1 MSETAFPVND
11 LLRRKLQTTLVVV
24 SLALSVG
31 STLFLLLF
39 AESIGSGLSLT
50 VEDKLS
56 LGFSHIL
63 SPFILLLTVLII
75 GAGVVM
81 VFFMISLM
89 MSQRV
94 RDIGLIKAVGC
105 PCGLVFGYFL
115 TELLII
121 VFLGCFLGIC
131 LGALAGYASS
141 NFLSLLGFQVGP
153 FELNLGSIVVVFVLF
168 LAIGL
173 GVGATSIFRAS
184 RTSPVNAMCPEYRFG
199 TMIETEFRALSSRRM
214 TLAVALRGVIRR
226 RSATVNIVLCMSIV
240 FTLVTVGIA
249 GGLIANQ
256 TTQSWVEKAIGTNI
270 VLVAQTEMCDR
281 YALLLKQ
288 FYANTS
294 LAAFNYMDPRY
305 MVPQD
310 LIAELAALNGDA
322 KVEKRFVTEATV
334 REVQGYVLGETSQDT
349 QIIGDNREG
358 KSLIIGIDPQETLG
372 KWYIAGRQLGS
383 SQSHE
388 VVVGDTLSGTLL
400 SDPLVQK
407 LRVFGSNFDV
417 VGVCI
422 DPLNNGNVTYVNYD
436 ALRNATGILG
446 PNIVLLSM
454 DPSSNKSEMLQQINS
469 TVKSFAEDFGVLDLD
484 DFLTRSLG
492 FLGYTWSTVMI
503 IPLFSLVSAS
513 LCLVCYVTLAVDE
526 QRHEFG
532 VMRAVG
538 AQSKN
543 VFSMIFEQSLLI
555 LLSSYGIGISIGTI
569 VTLLILIHDPFI
581 TNLII
586 LQIAGLQTAALMITL
601 LSSLY
606 PALRFARKPL
616 IEVLGRD

>member
-1 MSETAFPVND
+1 MSETSFPVND

-39 AESIGSGLSLT
+39 AENIGSGLSLT
-50 VEDKLS
+50 VEDKLT
-56 LGFSHIL
+56 LGFSRIF
-63 SPFILLLTVLII
+63 SPFILLLTVLIV

-105 PCGLVFGYFL
+105 PSDLVFGYFL

-121 VFLGCFLGIC
+121 VFLGCFLGII
-131 LGALAGYASS
+131 LGVLAGYASS
-141 NFLSLLGFQVGP
+141 DFLSLLGFQMGP
-153 FELNLGSIVVVFVLF
+153 FQLNLGSTVAVFMLF

-173 GVGATSIFRAS
+173 AVGTTSVFRAS
-184 RTSPVNAMCPEYRFG
+184 RMTPVNAMSPEYRFG
-199 TMIETEFRALSSRRM
+199 TMANTEFRTLSSRRM
-214 TLAVALRGVIRR
+214 TFAVALRGVIRR
-226 RSATVNIVLCMSIV
+226 RSATVKIVICMSIV

-281 YALLLKQ
+281 YSLLLKQ
-288 FYANTS
+288 FYVHTS
-294 LAAFNYMDPRY
+294 LAGFNYTDTRY
-305 MVPQD
+305 IVPQD
-310 LIAELAALNGDA
+310 LIAGLTALNGVT
-322 KVEKRFVTEATV
+322 KVEKRLVTEATV
-334 REVQGYVLGETSQDT
+334 QEVQGYVLGETSQNIQT
-349 QIIGDNREG
+349 VGDSREG

-372 KWYIAGRQLGS
+372 KWSIDGRQLGS
-383 SQSHE
+383 SQSYE
-388 VVVGDTLSGTLL
+388 VVVGDTLSGSLL
-400 SDPLVQK
+400 SEPLVQK
-407 LRVFGSNFDV
+407 LRVFGSDFDV

-436 ALRNATGILG
+436 VLRTATGILG
-446 PNIVLLSM
+446 PNFVLLSM
-454 DPSSNKSEMLQQINS
+454 DPSFNKSEMLQQINA
-469 TVKSFAEDFGVLDLD
+469 TVKTFAKDFGVLDLD
-484 DFLTRSLG
+484 DFLTGSLG
-492 FLGYTWSTVMI
+492 FLGYTWSTVMV

-513 LCLVCYVTLAVDE
+513 LCLICYVILAIDE

-543 VFSMIFEQSLLI
+543 VFSMISEQSLLI
-555 LLSSYGIGISIGTI
+555 LFSSYGIGISIGTI
-569 VTLLILIHDPFI
+569 VTLLILIPDPVI
-581 TNLII
+581 TNFTI
-586 LQIAGLQTAALMITL
+586 LQIAGLQAIALMITL